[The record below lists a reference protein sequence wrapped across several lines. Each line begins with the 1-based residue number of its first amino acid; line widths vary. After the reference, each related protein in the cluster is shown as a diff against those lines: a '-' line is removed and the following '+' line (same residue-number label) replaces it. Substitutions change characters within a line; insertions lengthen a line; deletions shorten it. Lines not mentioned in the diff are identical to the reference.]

1 MDQVKDLVAH
11 VLLHINDEAN
21 GSSDPSQVP
30 GVADRADLVRRAV
43 AFLATDER
51 DVSDDD
57 FMVLLSALV
66 PADANDASLK
76 SNLADPAR
84 GRSQFRMVDWV
95 GKGE

>member
-1 MDQVKDLVAH
+1 MAQVKDLVAH

-30 GVADRADLVRRAV
+30 GVADRADLVRRTL

-51 DVSDDD
+51 EISDDE
-57 FMVLLSALV
+57 FMVLLSALI
-66 PADANDASLK
+66 PADPKDASLK

-84 GRSQFRMVDWV
+84 GYSQFRMIDWV